1 MENKKLRELLLN
13 LGFYSNL
20 QGYHFII
27 KAYNIISKQK
37 IHTSMT
43 TIYEKIG
50 KEFEK
55 SPSSIE
61 RAIRHIITKTYKKGI
76 LNKIYDSCPDNSEF
90 LYDLY
95 FNFDII
101 EDKINMIIWNK
112 LEETNEESK
121 TKNKDNASNTID

>member
-1 MENKKLRELLLN
+1 MENRKLRELLLN

-27 KAYNIISKQK
+27 EAYNIISKQK

-61 RAIRHIITKTYKKGI
+61 RGIRTTIEKSFKNGR
-76 LNKIYDSCPDNSEF
+76 LNEIYNKNPKNSVF
-90 LYDLY
+90 LYDLC

-101 EDKINMIIWNK
+101 ESKINNK
-112 LEETNEESK
+112 YGG
-121 TKNKDNASNTID
+121 NK

>member
-1 MENKKLRELLLN
+1 MENKKIRELLLN

-61 RAIRHIITKTYKKGI
+61 RGIRHSITRTYKKGN
-76 LNKIYDSCPDNSEF
+76 LDKVYNKLPENSVF

-101 EDKINMIIWNK
+101 ESKINNK
-112 LEETNEESK
+112 YGG
-121 TKNKDNASNTID
+121 NK